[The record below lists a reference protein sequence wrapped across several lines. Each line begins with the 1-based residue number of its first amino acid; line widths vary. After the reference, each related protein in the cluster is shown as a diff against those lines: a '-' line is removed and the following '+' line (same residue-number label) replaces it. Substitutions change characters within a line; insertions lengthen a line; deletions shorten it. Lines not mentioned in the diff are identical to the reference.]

1 MSWWNYFTGK
11 SSSKRNLPKNAIL
24 NTKEM
29 IETLDKKE
37 NHWRKQVIEQDN
49 IAKNNASSNKQE
61 KVAIQALKRKKLLE
75 NEINKLL
82 GIRMN
87 LEQTLFTLENANIN
101 YEITK
106 AMKQSTDAM
115 KQISKGM
122 TPDKV
127 DSIMEDIREQI
138 DHHNEVGELI
148 ARPIGL
154 SETFDEN
161 ELNEELEKI
170 QQEELDEKMLDAE
183 KPPIQLPS
191 FSTNKYKEYIQTN
204 EDEDEEI
211 RALQEEMAI

>member
-1 MSWWNYFTGK
+1 
-11 SSSKRNLPKNAIL
+11 
-24 NTKEM
+24 
-29 IETLDKKE
+29 
-37 NHWRKQVIEQDN
+37 
-49 IAKNNASSNKQE
+49 
-61 KVAIQALKRKKLLE
+61 
-75 NEINKLL
+75 
-82 GIRMN
+82 MN

-138 DHHNEVGELI
+138 DHHNEIGELI

-170 QQEELDEKMLDAE
+170 QQEELDEKMLGAE

-191 FSTNKYKEYIQTN
+191 FNINKYTESIQTN
-204 EDEDEEI
+204 EEDEI

>member
-1 MSWWNYFTGK
+1 MSWLSYFTGK
-11 SSSKRNLPKNAIL
+11 SSSKRDIPKNTIL

-29 IETLDKKE
+29 IATLDKKE
-37 NHWRKQVIEQDN
+37 NHWRKQMFEQDN
-49 IAKNNASSNKQE
+49 IAKENASINKS
-61 KVAIQALKRKKLLE
+61 VAMQALRRKKLLE

-101 YEITK
+101 YEVTK
-106 AMKQSTDAM
+106 AMKQGTHAM

-127 DSIMEDIREQI
+127 DSIMDDIREQI

-148 ARPIGL
+148 ARPIGI

-161 ELNEELEKI
+161 ELNEELERL
-170 QQEELDEKMLDAE
+170 QQEELDEKMLGAE

-191 FSTNKYKEYIQTN
+191 FNAYKHKEYIQTDSN
-204 EDEDEEI
+204 DDAEI
-211 RALQEEMAI
+211 KALQEEMAI

>member
-1 MSWWNYFTGK
+1 MSWWSYFTGK
-11 SSSKRNLPKNAIL
+11 SSSKRDLPKNAIL

-29 IETLDKKE
+29 IATLDKKE
-37 NHWRKQVIEQDN
+37 NHWRKQVLEQDN
-49 IAKNNASSNKQE
+49 IAKLNAASNKS
-61 KVAIQALKRKKLLE
+61 AAMQALRRKKLLE
-75 NEINKLL
+75 SEINKLM

-101 YEITK
+101 YEVTK
-106 AMKQSTDAM
+106 AMKQGTDAM

-127 DSIMEDIREQI
+127 DSIMDDIREQI

-148 ARPIGL
+148 ARPIGI

-161 ELNEELEKI
+161 ELNEELERI
-170 QQEELDEKMLDAE
+170 QQEELDEKMLNAE

-191 FSTNKYKEYIQTN
+191 FNTNKYKYNQID
-204 EDEDEEI
+204 DEDEI
-211 RALQEEMAI
+211 KALQEEMAI